1 MTLRALALAP
11 PLAIALALAAP
22 STARADGWWET
33 ACNSDGLE
41 GDGGCTNPN
50 NSTGCH
56 CEVGSSSAKSASKRA
71 ASVGTALAMFA
82 FVGYRVGRKRRRK

>member
-1 MTLRALALAP
+1 MKAAV
-11 PLAIALALAAP
+11 IALALVAGSAHI
-22 STARADGWWET
+22 ARADGWWEV

-50 NSTGCH
+50 NPSGCTCDTRKST
-56 CEVGSSSAKSASKRA
+56 SKRA

-82 FVGYRVGRKRRRK
+82 FVGYRIGRKRRRK